1 MSIKTIFYATFH
13 TDTTDVQLVTAAVSN
28 EVNNVIVVQC
38 DFVSGSDAQGCMV
51 ILVGELGNIT
61 LNLTREGISTTLMIN
76 QALPLSCYRD
86 IIAFDIE
93 SDKSVGTLAV
103 SGAIVR
109 STTNGLC
116 SSTTAIYPTR
126 K

>member
-1 MSIKTIFYATFH
+1 MSTKTIFYAFD
-13 TDTTDVQLVTAAVSN
+13 TDTTDVQLVTAAVYD

-38 DFVSGSDAQGCMV
+38 NFVPGSDAQGCMV
-51 ILVGELGNIT
+51 ILIGEFGNIT
-61 LNLTREGISTTLMIN
+61 LNLTREGVCTTLMIN

-103 SGAIVR
+103 SGVIVR
-109 STTNGLC
+109 SITNDLC
-116 SSTTAIYPTR
+116 SSTTTIYPTR